1 MKRRSRE
8 KMSERMAMESSRR
21 IGWRA
26 SLEENRSERSGVIIK
41 HSQGAKEAV
50 EMVLRQEEPAS
61 SFNTKDIPCLGYTI
75 YSDPHVQ
82 VRQQGKARS
91 IKRHFKGKDQQVQKG
106 ASEEV
111 SPLCGCDKSTC

>member
-1 MKRRSRE
+1 MAERENMKRGSRE
-8 KMSERMAMESSRR
+8 RGSKRMAMESSFAWRR
-21 IGWRA
+21 MDWRA

-61 SFNTKDIPCLGYTI
+61 SFNTEDIPCLGYTI

-82 VRQQGKARS
+82 VRQQRK
-91 IKRHFKGKDQQVQKG
+91 
-106 ASEEV
+106 
-111 SPLCGCDKSTC
+111 T

>member
-1 MKRRSRE
+1 M
-8 KMSERMAMESSRR
+8 
-21 IGWRA
+21 
-26 SLEENRSERSGVIIK
+26 EENRSERNGVIIK

-82 VRQQGKARS
+82 VRQKRKARS
-91 IKRHFKGKDQQVQKG
+91 IKQHFKGKDQQVQKG

-111 SPLCGCDKSTC
+111 SPIFGCDKSTC